1 MSCTQKRKACEMAP
15 AERELAFQIV
25 AANFS
30 KGYATACRER
40 DESDDWSLD
49 SAAVADEAAIIDPSL
64 LPPAKKARAIEVF
77 GEAKFSLDTDDLH
90 MAVDKHYPIRGGPGI
105 DGIKFTETH
114 GLRPVA
120 TFVEQ
125 GSYECPDNDDDDEM
139 VVIRIK
145 TGKGGRQQ
153 FRVPKKVA
161 KDMVGCD

>member
-1 MSCTQKRKACEMAP
+1 MAP

-30 KGYATACRER
+30 KGYAAACRER
-40 DESDDWSLD
+40 DESDDWNLD

-64 LPPAKKARAIEVF
+64 LPPVKKARAIEVF
-77 GEAKFSLDTDDLH
+77 GEAKFSLDTGDLH
-90 MAVDKHYPIRGGPGI
+90 MDIHRHYPVQGAPGI

-114 GLRPVA
+114 GSQSVS

-125 GSYECPDNDDDDEM
+125 GAYECPDDDGDDEM